1 MSENNQK
8 IKYFIY
14 ARKSQE
20 AEDRQV
26 QSIDDQLN
34 KLKEIVKRYDLK
46 VVDIFKEA
54 KSAKDPDKRPLFE
67 EMMKRIEKGEASGII
82 CWELNRLS
90 RNPLD
95 SGKISL
101 LLRDEI
107 LQSIR
112 TYTREYKSDDNV
124 ILYNVETGMAD
135 QFVRDLKRNTN
146 RGLES
151 KASKGWLPSLAP
163 TGYVNDIPTRTI
175 KKDPERFHLVRKM
188 WDMMLSGNYTP
199 PQICEIA
206 NKDWGFR
213 TFRGKNHGGKEL
225 SNSSIYRIFINLFY
239 TGNFI
244 YKGVEYKGNHE
255 AMIDFSEFDKVQI
268 LLGRDGRPRPKSYE
282 FSFTGLIKCGE
293 CGCFVTAEEKT
304 KVIKSTSGLA
314 KYVYYRCSKKNK
326 KHKCN
331 QPSVTLGDMEE
342 QIRELIFKISISP
355 RLRDWAID
363 KVKKAHE
370 KEVFTRF
377 EEYEMQK
384 KAYEQTQKQID
395 NLVRM
400 RYSDF
405 ISDEQYLKEKD
416 KLQNDL
422 VNLKA
427 RLDQTHKRSLDWLEN
442 FEKAFFFASKCKEKF
457 DNGDI
462 HRKRE
467 ILAALGSNFVLKD
480 KKLYLESAVWL
491 KPFIENRE
499 SLDSADHR
507 FELTECSKDLRNKGN
522 EEVLASIIPIWGS

>member
-1 MSENNQK
+1 MLENNQK

-20 AEDRQV
+20 AEDRQI

-46 VVDIFKEA
+46 VVDVFKEA

-101 LLRDEI
+101 LLRDGV

-151 KASKGWLPSLAP
+151 KAGRGWLPSLAP

-175 KKDPERFHLVRKM
+175 KKDLERFHLVRKI

-199 PQICEIA
+199 PQILEIA

-225 SNSSIYRIFINLFY
+225 SNSSIYRIFTNQFY
-239 TGNFI
+239 AG
-244 YKGVEYKGNHE
+244 
-255 AMIDFSEFDKVQI
+255 I
-268 LLGRDGRPRPKSYE
+268 L
-282 FSFTGLIKCGE
+282 
-293 CGCFVTAEEKT
+293 
-304 KVIKSTSGLA
+304 
-314 KYVYYRCSKKNK
+314 KYN
-326 KHKCN
+326 
-331 QPSVTLGDMEE
+331 
-342 QIRELIFKISISP
+342 
-355 RLRDWAID
+355 
-363 KVKKAHE
+363 E
-370 KEVFTRF
+370 KEYPGKHER
-377 EEYEMQK
+377 
-384 KAYEQTQKQID
+384 I
-395 NLVRM
+395 
-400 RYSDF
+400 
-405 ISDEQYLKEKD
+405 
-416 KLQNDL
+416 
-422 VNLKA
+422 
-427 RLDQTHKRSLDWLEN
+427 
-442 FEKAFFFASKCKEKF
+442 
-457 DNGDI
+457 
-462 HRKRE
+462 
-467 ILAALGSNFVLKD
+467 
-480 KKLYLESAVWL
+480 
-491 KPFIENRE
+491 
-499 SLDSADHR
+499 
-507 FELTECSKDLRNKGN
+507 
-522 EEVLASIIPIWGS
+522 